1 MRNVSERCCTL
12 NRHRTNLTIRLVEL
26 TVGGRQSGWI
36 PKGDVQGDSL
46 DVGAA
51 VTYRG
56 RACTVSTAVDD
67 DGRLKV
73 LFAPAK
79 ISADMTAADW
89 SNYGI
94 VDADA
99 TIMAAFMPKME

>member
-1 MRNVSERCCTL
+1 M
-12 NRHRTNLTIRLVEL
+12 VEL
-26 TVGGRQSGWI
+26 IVGGGAESDWI

-56 RACTVSTAVDD
+56 RACTVSTAVDRW
-67 DGRLKV
+67 GKLKV
-73 LFAPAK
+73 RFPPAK